1 MPGINQAPKTYLDRK
16 LAAVCVRALCGHDAA
31 DDSDLCT
38 THRDEKRAR
47 DREAKQARRS
57 RKRRCIRCGAQTR
70 KRRCKRCRRLH
81 ADTVARSRGVVTT
94 DDKRGTRPARR
105 GVASAQAVKVFE
117 TRSDLDLA
125 LKEMERAVVEV
136 RRLDAAGLPAH
147 RLADAMSEPLARLE
161 LVRRTIAGILP
172 RHHWKPFTASAG
184 AEGPS
189 RPIGGGRKRR
199 AVPSPHRRR
208 RARRGENNQQRSTE

>member
-1 MPGINQAPKTYLDRK
+1 MPGLSQPTTYAERQLAGLCVCSGCDQKAASDADR
-16 LAAVCVRALCGHDAA
+16 CDR
-31 DDSDLCT
+31 
-38 THRDEKRAR
+38 HRDEKRAR
-47 DREAKQARRS
+47 DRAAKKTRRAKRWRCMDCPAR
-57 RKRRCIRCGAQTR
+57 TR
-70 KRRCKRCRRLH
+70 KRRCARCRRRH
-81 ADTVARSRGVVTT
+81 ADTQARLRGVGSTAAGADTQV
-94 DDKRGTRPARR
+94 KRR

-161 LVRRTIAGILP
+161 LVRRTIAGILA
-172 RHHWKPFTASAG
+172 RHHWKPYTASAG

-208 RARRGENNQQRSTE
+208 RVRRGESNNTARSTE